1 MTKTWS
7 DFYTIVARAPV
18 LLGTFV
24 STTMFLWVH
33 GGDGRAVVVSGV
45 GWVVHLLS
53 TPTIKVKQRE
63 REAHAAGRAEMAADI
78 RSLKG
83 GTPEA

>member
-1 MTKTWS
+1 MTKAWS

-63 REAHAAGRAEMAADI
+63 REAHEAGYSKALGDVE
-78 RSLKG
+78 SLKR
-83 GTPEA
+83 